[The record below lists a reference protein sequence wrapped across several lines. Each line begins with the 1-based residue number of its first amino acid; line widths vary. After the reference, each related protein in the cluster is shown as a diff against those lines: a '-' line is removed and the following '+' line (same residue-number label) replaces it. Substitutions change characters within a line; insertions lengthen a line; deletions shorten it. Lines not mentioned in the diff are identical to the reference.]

1 MSRGL
6 SEQVK
11 IVGRS
16 ECVYHLLKRTDILI
30 HPSTENEDLPN
41 VISEAM
47 SLGIPVIGSKAGG
60 IVEQIDHDRTG
71 LLVEPGSEVELAE
84 AIYKL
89 MSNLGLRSKL
99 GGQGLSKFKQNFSE
113 AKALAA
119 YKALYFD

>member
-1 MSRGL
+1 
-6 SEQVK
+6 
-11 IVGRS
+11 
-16 ECVYHLLKRTDILI
+16 
-30 HPSTENEDLPN
+30 
-41 VISEAM
+41 
-47 SLGIPVIGSKAGG
+47 VIGSKVGG

-84 AIYKL
+84 AINKL